1 MKFTGYF
8 SGWNRCEC
16 GQTLLLTKQNV
27 LRHRVGAKVRH
38 DLVLSKREQS
48 LAVS

>member
-38 DLVLSKREQS
+38 DLVLRKREQS
-48 LAVS
+48 LATS

>member
-16 GQTLLLTKQNV
+16 GQTLLLTKQGT
-27 LRHRVGAKVRH
+27 LRDRVGAKARH
-38 DLVLSKREQS
+38 ELVLLKREQS
-48 LAVS
+48 LATS